1 MYSHIRDE
9 TEIYYQ
15 KKKEDPSLRK
25 LTSSEL
31 RIMTMKA
38 LEKAWLKML
47 QKPNV
52 IIRSF
57 QRTGLSLN
65 PDGSQD
71 ADLMAFQGVE
81 RGIPPGLE
89 I

>member
-1 MYSHIRDE
+1 MINYKR
-9 TEIYYQ
+9 
-15 KKKEDPSLRK
+15 KKANPALGKI
-25 LTSSEL
+25 TSSQL

-38 LEKAWLKML
+38 FKKAWDNML
-47 QKPNV
+47 ENPNV

-57 QRTGLSLN
+57 QRTGLSLQ

-71 ADLMAFQGVE
+71 AELMAFQGQE
-81 RGIPPGLE
+81 RGVPPGLE